1 MIKVIAWA
9 TDGSPSARRA
19 LSVAKDLARAHDAR
33 LLVLHVQGTGLT
45 RKGFFNDANPR
56 LVAALDR
63 VAGQLREEGF
73 QAELVVGKIAD
84 GDQHRRILELAK
96 EADVDLIVVGNRG
109 HGPSPASFSVAS
121 PSACSRP
128 HRCPY
133 CSFLPRRPRLGDRLP
148 LPVLG
153 SLPTPR
159 RCRASAVALLAH
171 AAADATSGVP

>member
-9 TDGSPSARRA
+9 TDGSPSVRRA

-56 LVAALDR
+56 VVAALDR

-84 GDQHRRILELAK
+84 GDERRKLLELAE
-96 EADVDLIVVGNRG
+96 EADVQSGSGIIITGSVVTAGEARTLFG
-109 HGPSPASFSVAS
+109 KEPA
-121 PSACSRP
+121 
-128 HRCPY
+128 
-133 CSFLPRRPRLGDRLP
+133 
-148 LPVLG
+148 
-153 SLPTPR
+153 
-159 RCRASAVALLAH
+159 
-171 AAADATSGVP
+171 

>member
-45 RKGFFNDANPR
+45 RAGFFNDVNPR
-56 LVAALDR
+56 VVAALDR

-73 QAELVVGKIAD
+73 QAELVTGKAPD
-84 GDQHRRILELAK
+84 GDEHRKILELAK

-109 HGPSPASFSVAS
+109 QGPLAGLVLGSVA
-121 PSACSRP
+121 
-128 HRCPY
+128 
-133 CSFLPRRPRLGDRLP
+133 FRLLKAAS
-148 LPVLG
+148 LPVL
-153 SLPTPR
+153 L
-159 RCRASAVALLAH
+159 
-171 AAADATSGVP
+171 VPSVETTVG

>member
-9 TDGSPSARRA
+9 TDGSLSARRA

-56 LVAALDR
+56 VVAALDG

-73 QAELVVGKIAD
+73 QAELVVGRIAD
-84 GDQHRRILELAK
+84 GDEYRKILELAE

-109 HGPSPASFSVAS
+109 HGPLAGLLHGSVA
-121 PSACSRP
+121 
-128 HRCPY
+128 
-133 CSFLPRRPRLGDRLP
+133 PRLLQAAS
-148 LPVLG
+148 LPVLVV
-153 SLPTPR
+153 P
-159 RCRASAVALLAH
+159 SAE
-171 AAADATSGVP
+171 TTGG

>member
-1 MIKVIAWA
+1 MLPGDDTFALPLLLFCRPERLPHSESISLVKDGLKMIKVIAWA

-45 RKGFFNDANPR
+45 RKGFFNDADPR
-56 LVAALDR
+56 VVAALDG

-84 GDQHRRILELAK
+84 GDEYRKILELAK

-109 HGPSPASFSVAS
+109 HGPLAGLLHGSVA
-121 PSACSRP
+121 
-128 HRCPY
+128 
-133 CSFLPRRPRLGDRLP
+133 PRLLQAAS
-148 LPVLG
+148 LPVLVV
-153 SLPTPR
+153 P
-159 RCRASAVALLAH
+159 SAE
-171 AAADATSGVP
+171 TTGG